1 MARKRGIAQKK
12 GVSDTGSAPQNKK
25 ERVNASECN
34 TPLEEELLNNSHPSV
49 TSEENINVKLH
60 RDAQMKSKQ
69 RSRRSSRRENQ
80 GVDTAQVNDGGDIN
94 RNPSID
100 EAVHQGRAFNSHP
113 ISKPESC
120 SPDSLNAE
128 SRSDN
133 TVVGN
138 IDFSDTLVFRSLRS
152 IALYIMKA
160 SNEWLERCRPLFL
173 TTRRMVAN
181 ACHYVQQKIKRA
193 YPHILKWVLSFIS
206 ILLMLGMMW
215 LDCALRGL
223 DSFLRMGTASIF
235 SVLWCSVLSVIAM
248 VGISKF
254 LVVLVSHGLS
264 LIHVFLSL
272 YPHFLVLTSYFLLF
286 HELLK
291 ISC

>member
-12 GVSDTGSAPQNKK
+12 GVSDTGSTPHNKK
-25 ERVNASECN
+25 EKVSASEFN
-34 TPLEEELLNNSHPSV
+34 TPHEEELLNNSNPSV
-49 TSEENINVKLH
+49 PSEENINVKLH
-60 RDAQMKSKQ
+60 REAEMKSKQ
-69 RSRRSSRRENQ
+69 RSWRSSRRENQ
-80 GVDTAQVNDGGDIN
+80 AVDTAQVNDGGDTN

-100 EAVHQGRAFNSHP
+100 EAVHPDEGRVFNNHP
-113 ISKPESC
+113 ISKPQSC

-128 SRSDN
+128 SRSNN

-138 IDFSDTLVFRSLRS
+138 LNFSDTLVFRSLRS

-173 TTRRMVAN
+173 TTRRIVAN
-181 ACHYVQQKIKRA
+181 ACHYVQQKIKSA
-193 YPHILKWVLSFIS
+193 YPLILKWVLSFIS
-206 ILLMLGMMW
+206 ILLMVGIMW

-235 SVLWCSVLSVIAM
+235 SILWCGAFSIIAM

-254 LVVLVSHGLS
+254 LLVLVSHGLS

-272 YPHFLVLTSYFLLF
+272 YPHFLFLTSCCFMSY
-286 HELLK
+286 
-291 ISC
+291 